1 MAQRP
6 KLVYWCY
13 QFLKASDDARAN
25 FAQEWAK
32 KNNVDLQM
40 TMVPWKEFMPK
51 ITAAI
56 EAKATPDVVESGAV
70 ELRGRGQLLDVTDVY
85 KKVEKA
91 NGGWVGNAAKFML
104 EPDGKVHHIL
114 YGFQGFMLVG
124 REDMLKEAGIS
135 KPPATWVDLLDQAK
149 KAQKAPR
156 VFGMGI
162 PVSNQTDSSVW
173 EDIMKSYGAR
183 LADEAGK
190 KVVLGDFKG
199 AVWEFLDYFAEV
211 WKAGVLPP
219 GVTTWDNTM
228 NNSTY
233 QSGKAVFILNPV
245 TVSLWLESNNPE
257 LLAKTGHYTY
267 PRGPKGQIHPVNFG
281 SRSILKYTKVPD
293 LAKQFLLDSMEASKM
308 DRELSVSQWGPV
320 LKSYLAFDVWKK
332 KSVHEGAGRDVAAR
346 GARGLPR
353 RVQRRVARAG
363 HQHHHL
369 AHAAADRRGQ
379 LAARQGLRRDG
390 GRAHQDLRQVRVGTS
405 RWPSG
410 APSPSLFPPRRD
422 RRGGRPLAC
431 ASRSAAWGSSSP
443 TMLILLG
450 LVLYPFFYAIWLA
463 FSDKA
468 VGSPGQFVGFRNF
481 AYVIAWPQF
490 SAAVVNTVVFTV
502 LGRWPSSSCSGWRW
516 RSCSTSRSA
525 AAISSARSCSCPG

>member
-1 MAQRP
+1 MARSAIRPTRRQFLKASAALAAGAGATLPFGAPAVAQRP
-6 KLVYWCY
+6 KLAYWCY
-13 QFLKASDDARAN
+13 QFLKASDDARAD
-25 FAQEWAK
+25 FAREWAK

-40 TMVPWKEFMPK
+40 TMIPWKEFMPK

-104 EPDGKVHHIL
+104 EPDGRVHHIL
-114 YGFQGFMLVG
+114 YGFQGFMLLA

-149 KAQKAPR
+149 KAQKVPR

-190 KVVLGDFKG
+190 KVILGDFKG
-199 AVWEFLDYFAEV
+199 AVWEFLDYFTEV

-233 QSGKAVFILNPV
+233 QAGKAVFILNPV
-245 TVSLWLESNNPE
+245 TVSLWLEANNPE

-267 PRGPKGQIHPVNFG
+267 PRGPKGQIHPVTYG
-281 SRSILKYTKVPD
+281 SRAILKYTKVPD
-293 LAKQFLLDSMEASKM
+293 VAKQFLLDSMDASKM

-332 KSVHEGAGRDVAAR
+332 KS
-346 GARGLPR
+346 
-353 RVQRRVARAG
+353 
-363 HQHHHL
+363 
-369 AHAAADRRGQ
+369 
-379 LAARQGLRRDG
+379 
-390 GRAHQDLRQVRVGTS
+390 
-405 RWPSG
+405 
-410 APSPSLFPPRRD
+410 F
-422 RRGGRPLAC
+422 
-431 ASRSAAWGSSSP
+431 
-443 TMLILLG
+443 MKG
-450 LVLYPFFYAIWLA
+450 LVEMSQRGEPEGYPDVFNDAWREQYTNTTISRMLQRIVVDNWPR
-463 FSDKA
+463 DKA
-468 VGSPGQFVGFRNF
+468 F
-481 AYVIAWPQF
+481 AE
-490 SAAVVNTVVFTV
+490 TVDMLTKIY
-502 LGRWPSSSCSGWRW
+502 RKY
-516 RSCSTSRSA
+516 A
-525 AAISSARSCSCPG
+525 